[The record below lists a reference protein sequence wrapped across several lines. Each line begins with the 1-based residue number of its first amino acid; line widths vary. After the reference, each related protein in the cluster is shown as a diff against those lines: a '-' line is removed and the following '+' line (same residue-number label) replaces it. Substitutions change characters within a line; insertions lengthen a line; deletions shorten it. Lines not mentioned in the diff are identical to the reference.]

1 MGDWHWADD
10 PQPERPD
17 PLGRA
22 LRACERPRLRH
33 EDVLYSVDKVDV
45 PLHDHGGAELC
56 FRSYCVRPAAHA
68 DDLPGTSLPFEG
80 RVWRSKVFAV
90 QVPLTANAHPEALSA
105 DLDAETVFR
114 DLIAQVERELHSGER
129 RVT

>member
-22 LRACERPRLRH
+22 LRACEQPRLQH
-33 EDVLYSVDKVDV
+33 ESVLFSVDKIDV
-45 PLHDHGGAELC
+45 PLHDRAGADLC
-56 FRSYCVRPAAHA
+56 FRSYCLRPSAHA
-68 DDLPGTSLPFEG
+68 EEGCDDGLPFKG

-90 QVPLTANAHPEALSA
+90 HVPLTAGAHPQALSA

-114 DLIAQVERELHSGER
+114 SLIAQVERELHSGDR
-129 RVT
+129 PAT

>member
-22 LRACERPRLRH
+22 LRACDRPRLQH
-33 EDVLYSVDKVDV
+33 ESVLYTVDMVDV
-45 PLHDHGGAELC
+45 PLHDHGGDELC
-56 FRSYCVRPAAHA
+56 FRSYCLRPAGPS
-68 DDLPGTSLPFEG
+68 DDTTGAAPPFKG
-80 RVWRSKVFAV
+80 RVWRSQVFAV
-90 QVPLTANAHPEALSA
+90 NVPLTASAHPETLSA

-114 DLIAQVERELHSGER
+114 DLIARVESELHSGDR
-129 RVT
+129 PVS